1 MYNQEQL
8 AALGINPMDLIYFKS
23 VTKRRNG
30 WEKQHWYKV
39 KGGDDAVL
47 IRQFLDGR
55 KEVSLHV
62 NHFSKLK
69 DYGELCKRKAER
81 LRLPI
86 EILLAIGPEN
96 DAFLPSEFQ
105 ADDVLKVRHELL
117 DTGIERRKRQIHSIL
132 GDDLYHKFK
141 VENMGQLN
149 SKRLASYLS
158 TILK

>member
-1 MYNQEQL
+1 MMEQQL
-8 AALGINPMDLIYFKS
+8 KALGLTSQDLIYFRTA
-23 VTKRRNG
+23 TKRRNG
-30 WEKQHWYKV
+30 WEKQSWYKV

-96 DAFLPSEFQ
+96 DKLIPLEFQ

-117 DTGIERRKRQIHSIL
+117 DTGIERRKRQIKSIL
-132 GDDLYHKFK
+132 GDDLYCKFK

>member
-1 MYNQEQL
+1 MEQQL
-8 AALGINPMDLIYFKS
+8 KALGINQEDLIYFKT

-30 WEKQHWYKV
+30 WEKQSWYKV

-62 NHFSKLK
+62 NHFSHLK
-69 DYGELCKRKAER
+69 DYGELCRKKAER
-81 LRLPI
+81 LQLPI
-86 EILLAIGPEN
+86 EVLLAVGPEN
-96 DAFLPSEFQ
+96 DALIPLELQ
-105 ADDVLKVRHELL
+105 ADDIVKIRHELL
-117 DTGIERRKRQIHSIL
+117 NTGIERRKKQIHSLL
-132 GDDLYHKFK
+132 GNDLYNKFK
-141 VENMGQLN
+141 VEKMGQLN